1 MNKSAIQKKKEGK
14 GKKKKKN
21 QERGSYFVFQSSI
34 DELKGHQPAPRID
47 GRSLLSLA
55 AGDPL

>member
-1 MNKSAIQKKKEGK
+1 MNKSAIQNKKEGK
-14 GKKKKKN
+14 GKEKKK